1 MATEVFKILGQE
13 APGTTTTALYT
24 VPTGKS
30 AVISTIAVCNQTAT
44 DATFRIATQRA
55 ADASTSTILTKQ
67 YIAYGSTVAANDTTF
82 VTIGATLAAGDQII
96 VYGSSSSISF
106 NAYGSEVTP

>member
-1 MATEVFKILGQE
+1 MRPFAARRTNEQVGLAPIHKLAPLLRSE
-13 APGTTTTALYT
+13 A
-24 VPTGKS
+24 
-30 AVISTIAVCNQTAT
+30 IAVCNQTAG
-44 DATFRIATQRA
+44 DVTFRIATQRS
-55 ADASTSTILTKQ
+55 ADASTSTILAKQ